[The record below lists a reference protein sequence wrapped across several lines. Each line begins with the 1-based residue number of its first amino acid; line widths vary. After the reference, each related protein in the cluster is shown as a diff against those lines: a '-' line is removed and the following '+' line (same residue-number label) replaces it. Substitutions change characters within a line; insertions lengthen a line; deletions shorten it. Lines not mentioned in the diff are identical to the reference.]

1 MTVLK
6 WTIFFKKQ
14 SFEHDIIVYN
24 FVALSISL
32 CLYYRDLISK
42 VEALIRF
49 GRRIN
54 IKKMSKMYLGH
65 MTATYKNE
73 LLIPL
78 IG

>member
-6 WTIFFKKQ
+6 STIFFKNQ